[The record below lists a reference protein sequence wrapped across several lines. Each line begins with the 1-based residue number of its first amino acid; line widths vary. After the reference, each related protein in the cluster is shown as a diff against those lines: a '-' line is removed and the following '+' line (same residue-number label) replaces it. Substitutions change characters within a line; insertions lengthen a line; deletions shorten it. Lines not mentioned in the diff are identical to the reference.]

1 MSILYLKLKS
11 INSKGQFVDYKIF
24 DIFKDIDEMLDWFA
38 YGFDNANRKPI
49 IADSENNFRYKDG
62 SVDYPMNVRYEN
74 FVSCQN
80 LTGFD
85 KVSSLLTPY
94 EIRKLHYDFDEPSN
108 DFFYKYESLREN
120 VLYDS
125 DNNRIIDIRN
135 YAAQI
140 ISHICSMKE
149 YSDWAYC
156 NRRRSIS
163 YQNRTHTHGFYGYHW
178 YGERKIESLQKSY
191 YIDPED
197 IPDGINVVIYRQSNA
212 FQHKS
217 SNHKKSNSWKDNKV
231 RKQWQWHKNVSCKS
245 HYSSRSKYCDDSWID
260 YEEEAI

>member
-1 MSILYLKLKS
+1 
-11 INSKGQFVDYKIF
+11 
-24 DIFKDIDEMLDWFA
+24 MLDWFT
-38 YGFDNANRKPI
+38 YDFNDTTRKPI

-62 SVDYPMNVRYEN
+62 SIDYPMNNRYEN
-74 FVSCQN
+74 FVSHQN

-85 KVSSLLTPY
+85 KVSSLLTTY
-94 EIRKLHYDFDEPSN
+94 EIRKLYYDFDEPCT

-140 ISHICSMKE
+140 ISHIYSMKR
-149 YSDWAYC
+149 YSDWAC
-156 NRRRSIS
+156 GNRRRSI
-163 YQNRTHTHGFYGYHW
+163 YRQNRTHIHGFYGYHW
-178 YGERKIESLQKSY
+178 YGERRIESLQKSY

-197 IPDGINVVIYRQSNA
+197 IPDGIKVIYRQSNA

-231 RKQWQWHKNVSCKS
+231 RKQ
-245 HYSSRSKYCDDSWID
+245 
-260 YEEEAI
+260 